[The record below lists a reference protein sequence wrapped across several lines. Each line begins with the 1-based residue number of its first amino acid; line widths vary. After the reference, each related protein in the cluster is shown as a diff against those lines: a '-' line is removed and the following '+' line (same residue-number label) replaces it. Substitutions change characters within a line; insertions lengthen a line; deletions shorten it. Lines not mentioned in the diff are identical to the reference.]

1 MEDKK
6 EILLTQ
12 EGYQKLEDELE
23 ILKTVR
29 RREVADRIKVAIS
42 FGDISENAEYDE
54 AKDEQP
60 RIEAQITELVN
71 TLKSVE
77 VIDTENT
84 LDTADLG
91 ANVKVYD
98 YDFEEEV
105 VYKILGS
112 LQADPMNN
120 IVSNE
125 SPIGKALVGSKV
137 GETVFYNS
145 PAGEIK
151 LKILEITY

>member
-1 MEDKK
+1 MKVTAQYKK
-6 EILLTQ
+6 QLEEQLENLKVHARNDIA
-12 EGYQKLEDELE
+12 QK
-23 ILKTVR
+23 
-29 RREVADRIKVAIS
+29 IKEARA
-42 FGDISENAEYDE
+42 FGDLSENAEYDA
-54 AKDEQP
+54 AKDEQA
-60 RIEAQITELVN
+60 RIEAQITELEN

-77 VIDTENT
+77 VIDSENT

-91 ANVKVYD
+91 ATVKVYD